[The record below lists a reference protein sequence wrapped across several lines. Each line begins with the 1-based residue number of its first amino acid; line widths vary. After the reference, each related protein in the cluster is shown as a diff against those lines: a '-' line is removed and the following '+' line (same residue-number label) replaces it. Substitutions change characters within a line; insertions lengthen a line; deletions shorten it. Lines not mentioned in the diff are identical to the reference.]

1 MLRTTSEDPRV
12 YAKHEGLVIGTYYEK
27 SPSWVFVRA
36 GDDVYSD
43 DRFFDAPRWVDVGI
57 GSYEYWG
64 YTGVDVHWTI
74 EDGTGSFRVQC
85 ILKEDDCLES
95 VVDDVLSHPAGDV
108 FPDHWW
114 MFSVKDEERTPIDVD
129 GCAHVLAC
137 ATVVGELERV
147 RRITVAGE
155 RYLVRRR

>member
-27 SPSWVFVRA
+27 SPSWVFVREG
-36 GDDVYSD
+36 GDAAYSITED

-57 GSYEYWG
+57 GPYEFWG
-64 YTGVDVHWTI
+64 DTGVDVHWTI
-74 EDGTGSFRVQC
+74 EGGTGSFRVQC

-95 VVDDVLSHPAGDV
+95 IVDDVLSHPAGDV

-114 MFSVKDEERTPIDVD
+114 MFSVEDEERTPIDVD
-129 GCAHVLAC
+129 GHAHVLAS
-137 ATVVGELERV
+137 ATVSGELC
-147 RRITVAGE
+147 
-155 RYLVRRR
+155 LVRRR